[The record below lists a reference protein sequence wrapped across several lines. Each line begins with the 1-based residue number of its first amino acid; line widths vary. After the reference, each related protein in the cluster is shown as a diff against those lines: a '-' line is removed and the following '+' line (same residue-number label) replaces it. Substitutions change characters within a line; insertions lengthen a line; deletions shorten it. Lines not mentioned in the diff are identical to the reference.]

1 MRIRGKPLIAIVA
14 VLGLAVDLTSDDLT
28 LRDLAALSRH
38 DHPGG
43 V

>member
-1 MRIRGKPLIAIVA
+1 MRIRGEPLIANVA
-14 VLGLAVDLTSDDLT
+14 VLGLAVDDLT